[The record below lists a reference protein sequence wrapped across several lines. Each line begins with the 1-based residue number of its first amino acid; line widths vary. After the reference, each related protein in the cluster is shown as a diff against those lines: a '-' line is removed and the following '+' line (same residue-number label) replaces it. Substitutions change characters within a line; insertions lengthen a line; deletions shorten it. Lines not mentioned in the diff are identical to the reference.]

1 MSGKTGMFGK
11 IAAFELRY
19 QLRQPI
25 YWITLVVFF
34 LFPFVAV
41 VSENLNIGAAGNIHK
56 NSPSAI
62 AQSLGTMATIFMF
75 ASTAFVANIIV
86 RDDETGFGPIIRSTR
101 ISKFDYLFGR
111 FAGAFGAVALA
122 FLIVPFG
129 MFVGSLMWW
138 VDPER
143 LGPNLFGAYAFAYL
157 WIALPTIFLVSALF
171 FALATATRS
180 MMATYIGVAAFLAIF
195 LAAQVALADP
205 ERLALAAML
214 DPFGTTAFELATR
227 YYTAA
232 DANTHTP
239 PIAGA
244 LLWNRV
250 VWMPVG
256 VLALVAANFIY
267 SFEAR
272 AGRRR
277 REPVAAEVAPGGPP
291 PTGPAP
297 APRPLARPR
306 FNTFT
311 AWTQLAV
318 RTGFEVSQVF
328 KSPAFIV
335 LLLLGIF
342 NALGNLLLGAE
353 LQGAAL
359 YPVTRWII
367 TTLQGSFVILVWI
380 VAIYYSGELVWR
392 ERERRT
398 QEIVDATALPDWA
411 FLIPKAIA
419 ICLVLLAMLT
429 VAALTGVAVQ
439 LGNGF
444 TDLQLSHYLFWYIL
458 PDGLDWSL
466 LAILGVFIQALSPN
480 KFVGWGILILVL
492 ISRLVLP
499 QLGWEHNLY
508 LYLGRPATPL
518 SDMNGQGA
526 FAGYAAWFR
535 AYWTAFAVLLVVL
548 GYALWPRGTDLRLST
563 RVARLPRRL
572 ASPAGV
578 IGGLA
583 LVVWI
588 GLGAAIFYNTNVLN
602 EYRTRIGNEA
612 WLADYE
618 KMFLKYEKVAQPS
631 VTDVELDVDI
641 YPKAPKLEAEG
652 VYHLLNDTGAPVR
665 ELHVRLDRD
674 TKALQMSVTGASRV
688 RTFDR
693 FNYRIFTFDKPLEPG
708 QTAALSFQTV
718 LQQRGFKNSGNM
730 TKVVANGTFAN
741 NFEFAPIIGMNR
753 AQLLQDRAKRRKY
766 GLVPQLRPPKL
777 EDRSAQ
783 ARNYVVNADWVNAD
797 ISVTTEAD
805 QTPVAPG
812 YRISDVTRNGRRT
825 IRFRTDAPVLNF
837 FSVQSARY
845 AIKREV
851 YKGVELAI
859 YYDPHHPWNV
869 DRMIRSLRTGLDY
882 YQANFSPY
890 QFHQA
895 RILEFP
901 DYARFAQAF
910 ANTMPY
916 SEGIGFVTDNT
927 KPDKIDYVTY
937 VTAHELAHQ
946 WWAHQIIGADMQ
958 GATSLSE
965 TLAQYSALIV
975 MEKTYGQDGIRKFLK
990 YELDRYL
997 RSRGA
1002 ELVEELPLVR
1012 VEDQPYIHYR
1022 KGSLVMYL
1030 LRDRIGE
1037 AKVNA
1042 ALRRLLAQYAFKG
1055 APYPRSQDLVDALRA
1070 EAGDDPAAQQLI
1082 TDLFEKI
1089 TLYDLS
1095 TRSAVAHRRPDGRYD
1110 LTLTIE
1116 AKKAYADGTGKE
1128 TDVAIPA
1135 SEVFDVGAFTAEPGK
1150 AGFSRRDVL
1159 DFHTTSLKR
1168 GVQTLTMI
1176 VPKAPKFAGVDPYNK
1191 EIDRNSDDN
1200 AIKVIVR

>member
-1 MSGKTGMFGK
+1 MLGKTGMFGNV
-11 IAAFELRY
+11 AAFELRY

-34 LFPFVAV
+34 LFPFIAV
-41 VSENLNIGAAGNIHK
+41 VSENLNIGAVGNIHK

-62 AQSLGTMATIFMF
+62 AQSIGTMATIFMF

-101 ISKFDYLFGR
+101 IGKFDYLFGR
-111 FAGAFGAVALA
+111 FAGAFAAVALA

-129 MFVGSLMWW
+129 MFAGSLMPWI
-138 VDPER
+138 DPER
-143 LGPNLFGAYAFAYL
+143 LGPNLPGAYAFAYL

-205 ERLALAAML
+205 ERLGLAAML

-232 DANTHTP
+232 DANTKTP
-239 PIAGA
+239 AIAGA
-244 LLWNRV
+244 LLWT
-250 VWMPVG
+250 PVG
-256 VLALVAANFIY
+256 CLALTSAYFIY

-272 AGRRR
+272 AGRRKPAAP
-277 REPVAAEVAPGGPP
+277 EAGPVAAS
-291 PTGPAP
+291 P
-297 APRPLARPR
+297 APRPLARPV
-306 FNTFT
+306 FNSFT
-311 AWTQLAV
+311 AWTQLVV
-318 RTGFEVSQVF
+318 RTRFEVSQVF

-335 LLLLGIF
+335 LLLLGMF
-342 NALGNLLLGAE
+342 NALANLLLGAE

-367 TTLQGSFVILVWI
+367 TSLQGSFVILVWI

-398 QEIVDATALPDWA
+398 QEIIDATALPDWA
-411 FLIPKAIA
+411 LLVPKAIA

-429 VAALTGVAVQ
+429 VAALTGMAVQ
-439 LGNGF
+439 LGKGF
-444 TDLQLSHYLFWYIL
+444 TDLQPAHYLFWYIL
-458 PDGLDWSL
+458 PGAIDWSL
-466 LAILGVFIQALSPN
+466 LAILAVFLQALAPN
-480 KFVGWGILILVL
+480 KFVGWGLLILVL
-492 ISRLVLP
+492 IGRLVAP
-499 QLGWEHNLY
+499 RMGWEHNLY
-508 LYLGRPATPL
+508 LYMGHPAAPL
-518 SDMNGQGA
+518 SDMNGDGA
-526 FAGYAAWFR
+526 YAGIAAWFR
-535 AYWTAFAVLLVVL
+535 AYWIAFAVVLVVL
-548 GYALWPRGTDLRLST
+548 GYALWPRGTDLRLRT

-578 IGGLA
+578 IGALA
-583 LVVWI
+583 LIAWI
-588 GLGAAIFYNTNVLN
+588 GLGAQIFYNTVILN
-602 EYRTRIGNEA
+602 EYRTRIGDEA

-618 KMFLKYEKVAQPS
+618 KGFLKYQTVAQPS
-631 VTDVELDVDI
+631 VADVELDVQI
-641 YPKAPKLEAEG
+641 YPHAPKLEAEG
-652 VYHLLNDTGAPVR
+652 VYHLVNDTTAPIR

-674 TKALQMSVTGASRV
+674 TKALQMSVTGAARV

-693 FNYRIFTFDKPLEPG
+693 FNYRIFTFDKPLAPG
-708 QTAALSFQTV
+708 GTSALSFQTV

-730 TKVVANGTFAN
+730 TKVVANGTFLN
-741 NFEFAPIIGMNR
+741 NYEFAPIIGMDRN
-753 AQLLQDRAKRRKY
+753 QLLQDRAKRRKY
-766 GLVPQLRPPKL
+766 GLPPQLRPPKL
-777 EDRSAQ
+777 EDRAAQ
-783 ARNYVVNADWVNAD
+783 ARNYVANADWVNAD
-797 ISVTTEAD
+797 IRVTTEAD

-851 YKGVELAI
+851 YKGIELAI
-859 YYDPHHPWNV
+859 YYDAQHPWNV
-869 DRMIRSLRTGLDY
+869 DRMIGSLKTGLDY
-882 YQANFSPY
+882 FQANFSPY

-975 MEKTYGQDGIRKFLK
+975 MEKTYGHAGIRKFLK

-1002 ELVEELPLVR
+1002 ELVEEQPLLR
-1012 VEDQPYIHYR
+1012 VENQDYIHYR

-1042 ALRRLLAQYAFKG
+1042 ALRTLLKQYAFKG

-1070 EAGDDPAAQQLI
+1070 QAGADPAAQQLI
-1082 TDLFEKI
+1082 TDLFENI
-1089 TLYDLS
+1089 TLYDLK
-1095 TRSAVAHRRPDGRYD
+1095 TRTAAVTKRADGRYD
-1110 LTLTIE
+1110 VTLTVE
-1116 AKKAYADGTGKE
+1116 AKKAYADGRGKE
-1128 TDVAIPA
+1128 TPVPIPA
-1135 SEVFDVGAFTAEPGK
+1135 GEVFDIGVFTAEPGK
-1150 AGFSRRDVL
+1150 PGFSAKEVL
-1159 DFHTTSLKR
+1159 MFRTTGLRS
-1168 GVQTLTMI
+1168 GVQTLTVT
-1176 VPKAPKFAGVDPYNK
+1176 VPRAPKFAGVDPYNK
-1191 EIDRNSDDN
+1191 QIDRNSDDN
-1200 AIKVIVR
+1200 AIRVTGG